1 MSDQVVRPSDV
12 LAQDEVRLLQRA
24 LGEWGGPARCSDEL
38 ACGMGFVNARDLLD
52 RSRTLSRALGDD
64 DPIKPVDWARIL
76 LAAEIVFVSDLV
88 GSGVEWQTTTGL
100 TDEATLP
107 ILRAIQRK
115 LAGTVRAFYGKRP
128 DA

>member
-1 MSDQVVRPSDV
+1 V
-12 LAQDEVRLLQRA
+12 
-24 LGEWGGPARCSDEL
+24 
-38 ACGMGFVNARDLLD
+38 
-52 RSRTLSRALGDD
+52 SRAL
-64 DPIKPVDWARIL
+64 
-76 LAAEIVFVSDLV
+76 SDLV

-115 LAGTVRAFYGKRP
+115 LARTVSAYYGKRP

>member
-1 MSDQVVRPSDV
+1 
-12 LAQDEVRLLQRA
+12 
-24 LGEWGGPARCSDEL
+24 
-38 ACGMGFVNARDLLD
+38 MGFVDARDLPD
-52 RSRTLSRALGDD
+52 QCRILSRALGDD
-64 DPIKPVDWARIL
+64 DPIKPVDWARTL

-115 LAGTVRAFYGKRP
+115 LAGTVSAYYGKRP
-128 DA
+128 GA